1 MVLATPLRLSLWER
15 PAAGRVR
22 VPPMRLLTTPTPALS
37 QGEEGG
43 YRSLLP
49 AASARLAIS
58 A

>member
-1 MVLATPLRLSLWER
+1 MVLATRLRLALWER

-22 VPPMRLLTTPTPALS
+22 VPPMRLLTTPTPALA
-37 QGEEGG
+37 QGEGG
-43 YRSLLP
+43 YRSVLP